1 MERKFRGLLLIL
13 ISGLLA
19 SCATLSKNEC
29 LEANWFEIGHRDG
42 IAGKPRALYQEHY
55 KACLEHGV
63 KGDREA
69 YYKGRETGLASY
81 CTYDSGYQQGSKN
94 RAYRYVCPQSLEPH
108 FLAGYAK
115 GQELYKYRR
124 KIASLE
130 NRRTSIERQIKD
142 LEKQMYSSELSDEQ
156 RMKIRSDLKYLDI
169 QYRDVVRELRYH
181 ERMKPSG

>member
-1 MERKFRGLLLIL
+1 MNKLPIL
-13 ISGLLA
+13 IHNLEKWIERNGWAGWDPYDVKELPFYLKLQNLRPTIANKVIRKTIFSISDLFPQLARRFFKVSPRINPKAMGL
-19 SCATLSKNEC
+19 
-29 LEANWFEIGHRDG
+29 
-42 IAGKPRALYQEHY
+42 
-55 KACLEHGV
+55 
-63 KGDREA
+63 
-69 YYKGRETGLASY
+69 
-81 CTYDSGYQQGSKN
+81 
-94 RAYRYVCPQSLEPH
+94 

>member
-1 MERKFRGLLLIL
+1 MERLFRGLFLLLIL
-13 ISGLLA
+13 SLLA

-29 LEANWFEIGHRDG
+29 LEANWFEIGYRDG

-55 KACLEHGV
+55 KACMEHGV
-63 KGDREA
+63 KGDRGA
-69 YYKGRETGLASY
+69 YYKGRETGLVSY
-81 CTYDSGYQQGSKN
+81 CTYDSGYQQGRRN
-94 RAYRYVCPQSLEPH
+94 RAYSYVCPQNLEPD

-115 GQELYKYRR
+115 GKELYRYKR

-130 NRRTSIERQIKD
+130 NRRSSIERQIKD
-142 LEKQMYSSELSDEQ
+142 LERQMYSSDLSDEQ
-156 RMKIRSDLKYLDI
+156 RIKIRSDLKYLDI